1 MEVTFA
7 LQKLAAYKPRQS
19 RKSKETFES
28 GLALLE
34 HGSYAKKGETGWDE
48 VEKLA
53 LAALDQGN
61 TEVADVRTFAL
72 SIYVT
77 PPDAAVAL
85 YAPQRCLKILAD
97 KFPDSPRVDVLTG
110 IRMEATERPEVVL
123 RYYDELLEEDSSR
136 AAIWRRKAHVL
147 RQMGKI
153 DKAVEELSAMLDTF
167 YTEVEG
173 WLELA
178 DIYLTCQQYTY
189 ALQSLS
195 HALLLS
201 PQNPSYFLQFAET
214 AYLAEDIPLALKMFL
229 QTVDMTDDDD
239 GEMAPSDSIPSGITL
254 RAWFG
259 VKLLITE
266 PRAASSSA
274 SQTSPPTTSNLSALD
289 NLSTERLR
297 TAYLDLKN
305 ESPPVAEGDL
315 ITALTALVK

>member
-1 MEVTFA
+1 MEVTFS
-7 LQKLAAYKPRQS
+7 LQKLAAYKPRQN
-19 RKSKETFES
+19 RKSRES
-28 GLALLE
+28 FDSGVVLLE
-34 HGSYAKKGETGWDE
+34 RGTYAAKGEAGWDE
-48 VEKLA
+48 LEKLA

-61 TEVADVRTFAL
+61 TEVAD
-72 SIYVT
+72 
-77 PPDAAVAL
+77 
-85 YAPQRCLKILAD
+85 QCLKILSD

-110 IRMEATERPEVVL
+110 IRMEATERPEAVL
-123 RYYDELLEEDSSR
+123 KFYDELLEEDSSR

-214 AYLAEDIPLALKMFL
+214 AYLAEDVPLALKMFL

-239 GEMAPSDSIPSGITL
+239 GDMAPSDSIPSGITL

-259 VKLLITE
+259 VKLCTRKLITE
-266 PRAASSSA
+266 PRAASSSP
-274 SQTSPPTTSNLSALD
+274 SQTAPPTTSNLSALD

-305 ESPPVAEGDL
+305 ESPPVAESDL

>member
-7 LQKLAAYKPRQS
+7 LQRLAAYQPRQNK
-19 RKSKETFES
+19 KSKDTLDA

-34 HGSYAKKGETGWDE
+34 SGLYATKGEAGWDAL
-48 VEKLA
+48 EKLA
-53 LAALDQGN
+53 LAALDEGN
-61 TEVADVRTFAL
+61 TEVAD
-72 SIYVT
+72 
-77 PPDAAVAL
+77 
-85 YAPQRCLKILAD
+85 QCLKILTD
-97 KFPDSPRVDVLTG
+97 KFPDSPRVDVLAG
-110 IRMEATERPEVVL
+110 IRMEATEPPEVVL
-123 RYYDELLEEDSSR
+123 RYYDELLEEDPSR

-153 DKAVEELSAMLDTF
+153 DRAVEELSAMLDTF

-178 DIYLTCQQYTY
+178 DIYSSCQQYTY

-195 HALLLS
+195 HALLLA

-214 AYLAEDIPLALKMFL
+214 AYLAGDIPLSLKMFL

-239 GEMAPSDSIPSGITL
+239 GDLAPSDTIPSGITL

-259 VKLLITE
+259 VKLCTRKLIAE
-266 PRAASSSA
+266 PRTTSSSA
-274 SQTSPPTTSNLSALD
+274 SHTPAPATSNLSALD

-297 TAYLDLKN
+297 TAYLDIKN
-305 ESPPVAEGDL
+305 ESSPVSDGDL
-315 ITALTALVK
+315 IAALTPLLK

>member
-7 LQKLAAYKPRQS
+7 LQKLAAYKPRKTQ
-19 RKSKETFES
+19 KSKETFDT
-28 GLALLE
+28 GVALLE
-34 HGSYAKKGETGWDE
+34 RGAYTAKDEAGWDA

-61 TEVADVRTFAL
+61 TEVADKCIRIL
-72 SIYVT
+72 S
-77 PPDAAVAL
+77 
-85 YAPQRCLKILAD
+85 D

-110 IRMEATERPEVVL
+110 IRMEATETPEVAL
-123 RYYDELLEEDSSR
+123 RYYDELLQEDPAR

-153 DKAVEELSAMLDTF
+153 DRAVEELSAMLDTF

-173 WLELA
+173 WLELT
-178 DIYLTCQQYTY
+178 DIYLSCQQYTY

-195 HALLLS
+195 HALLLA

-239 GEMAPSDSIPSGITL
+239 GDIAPSDTIPTGITL

-259 VKLLITE
+259 VKLCTRKLITE
-266 PRAASSSA
+266 PRAATSS
-274 SQTSPPTTSNLSALD
+274 TSHTPAPTTANLSALD

-297 TAYLDLKN
+297 TAYLDLKH
-305 ESPPVAEGDL
+305 ESPPTAEGDL
-315 ITALTALVK
+315 ISAMTSLVK

>member
-7 LQKLAAYKPRQS
+7 LQKLAAYKPRQN
-19 RKSKETFES
+19 RKSREIFDS
-28 GLALLE
+28 GVVLLE
-34 HGSYAKKGETGWDE
+34 RGAYAAKGEAGWDE
-48 VEKLA
+48 LEKLA

-61 TEVADVRTFAL
+61 TEVADVRTF
-72 SIYVT
+72 IYS
-77 PPDAAVAL
+77 
-85 YAPQRCLKILAD
+85 QCLKILAD

-110 IRMEATERPEVVL
+110 IRMEATESPEVVL
-123 RYYDELLEEDSSR
+123 KYYDELLEEDSSR

-214 AYLAEDIPLALKMFL
+214 AYLAEDVPLALKMFL
-229 QTVDMTDDDD
+229 QTVDMTDDDGGD
-239 GEMAPSDSIPSGITL
+239 MAASDSIPSGITL

-259 VKLLITE
+259 VKLCTRKLITE

-274 SQTSPPTTSNLSALD
+274 SQTAPPTTSNLSALD

-315 ITALTALVK
+315 ITALTVLVK

>member
-1 MEVTFA
+1 MEVTFS

-19 RKSKETFES
+19 KKSKQTLDE
-28 GLALLE
+28 GLIILE
-34 HGSYAKKGETGWDE
+34 RGGYASKGEAGWDA

-61 TEVADVRTFAL
+61 IEVAD
-72 SIYVT
+72 
-77 PPDAAVAL
+77 
-85 YAPQRCLKILAD
+85 RCLKILSD
-97 KFPDSPRVDVLTG
+97 KFPDSPRVYCLSG
-110 IRMEATERPEVVL
+110 IRTEATESPDVVL
-123 RYYDELLEEDSSR
+123 RYYDQLLEEDSSNS
-136 AAIWRRKAHVL
+136 AIWRRKAHVL
-147 RQMGKI
+147 RQMGKL
-153 DKAVEELSAMLDTF
+153 DQAVEELSAMLDTF

-178 DIYLTCQQYTY
+178 DIYLSCQQYTY

-201 PQNPSYFLQFAET
+201 PQNPSYFLQYAET

-239 GEMAPSDSIPSGITL
+239 GDMAPSDSVPTGITL

-259 VKLLITE
+259 VKLCTRKLITE

-274 SQTSPPTTSNLSALD
+274 SHTPAPTTANLSALD

-297 TAYLDLKN
+297 TAYLDIKH
-305 ESPPVAEGDL
+305 ESPPAAEGDL
-315 ITALTALVK
+315 IAALTTLVK